1 MVNEPND
8 PVKKRLWI
16 TLVVLLVLML
26 AVAAFIAML
35 GGGDVAYES
44 PDYRVV
50 ETIGDVEIRQ
60 YEPYLVAEATVDGT
74 LETAGNEGFR
84 ILAKYIFGGNQGD
97 RKIAMTAPVTQEK
110 AEGAKISM
118 TAPVTQERSGK
129 RFVVRFM
136 MPSEYSLETLP
147 EPNDPRI
154 RFEEVPA
161 RRLAAIRYSGRWT
174 KERYD
179 VHLRKL
185 RDTLR
190 DHGYEAVGEPVWA
203 RYNPPFMPW
212 FLRRNEILTAF
223 REVAA
228 ST

>member
-1 MVNEPND
+1 
-8 PVKKRLWI
+8 
-16 TLVVLLVLML
+16 
-26 AVAAFIAML
+26 ML
-35 GGGDVAYES
+35 GGGEMAYES

-50 ETIGDVEIRQ
+50 ETMGDVEIRQ
-60 YEPYLVAEATVDGT
+60 YESYLVAEATVDGT

-84 ILAKYIFGGNQGD
+84 ILAKYIFGANQGE

-110 AEGAKISM
+110 AEGTKISM
-118 TAPVTQERSGK
+118 TTPVTQERSGDQ
-129 RFVVRFM
+129 FIVRFM
-136 MPSEYSLETLP
+136 MPSEFSRETLP

-154 RFEEVPA
+154 RIEEAPA

-174 KERYD
+174 KDLYD
-179 VHLRKL
+179 RHLAAL

-190 DHGYEAVGEPVWA
+190 DHGCEAVGEPVWA

-223 REVAA
+223 REVAT